1 MRKNIYKNIEQEYNG
16 LKNNKNNA
24 NQLIRTENKCSQ
36 NMQMPIKAIIFD
48 IGGVIIHYPA
58 EKYFDYLSKKHNIS
72 INKIQSFVNPLRKE
86 LELGNISTRN
96 FLKQISNE
104 FKIPPNKLDW
114 QKSFKIFL
122 RTDQNMVNLIN
133 NLWENYNIYIISNIT
148 RTGFIMCNKELEK
161 SNCRID
167 RKFASCYIHSRK
179 PDPEIYLHALR
190 KTKSHANETIFIDD
204 KKNNIDAAIKLG
216 MNGILFSNL
225 NQLIQDLKKLNIKI
239 NISL

>member
-1 MRKNIYKNIEQEYNG
+1 MGKNIFKNIGQEDNSF
-16 LKNNKNNA
+16 KNNM
-24 NQLIRTENKCSQ
+24 NQLAITE

-48 IGGVIIHYPA
+48 IGGVIIHFPA
-58 EKYFDYLSKKHNIS
+58 EKYYDHLSKKHNIPLD
-72 INKIQSFVNPLRKE
+72 KIQSFVNPLRKE
-86 LELGNISTRN
+86 LELGNMTTYN

-104 FKIPPNKLDW
+104 FKIPANELDW

-133 NLWENYNIYIISNIT
+133 NLWENYNIYILSNIT

-179 PDPEIYLHALR
+179 PDSEIYLHLLR

-204 KKNNIDAAIKLG
+204 KKKNIDAAIKVG

-225 NQLIQDLKKLNIKI
+225 NQLIEDLKKLNITI